1 MNQGKGSQPDAATN
15 ADFRAIGTR
24 KSARLKAERIAKGLP
39 AVENPIVRAKK
50 NPNSRAL
57 AMKAMCFSCQGGTSE
72 RLPDSGWRWAIGQ
85 LPCPRLSAPFLEAL
99 SGENGQKGRRCLQV
113 ARFLGLSSLYM
124 EVMGT
129 LRAHLPPV
137 PLATLA
143 SAATP
148 SAVGVFFN
156 QQ

>member
-72 RLPDSGWRWAIGQ
+72 RLPDSGWRWAIGNC
-85 LPCPRLSAPFLEAL
+85 LVLDCPLHSWRPFQE
-99 SGENGQKGRRCLQV
+99 K
-113 ARFLGLSSLYM
+113 
-124 EVMGT
+124 MGKK
-129 LRAHLPPV
+129 AE
-137 PLATLA
+137 
-143 SAATP
+143 
-148 SAVGVFFN
+148 GVYKW
-156 QQ
+156 QDS